1 MNHHSERV
9 FIMTIEKKELI
20 RQAAV
25 KVIAR
30 EGFYNT
36 KTSKIADE
44 AGVAVGTIYN
54 YFNSK
59 DEILEYIF
67 EVEFEKR
74 INYLKELDGKELS
87 IYEKLNMFIEKHF
100 QEIKNN
106 LDTAQILVREKEFP
120 KTGDFSSI
128 LSYLN
133 EIPSLL
139 ESMLVE
145 AKEKGEIRDQNPTI
159 IAGLIFGALQGVVEK
174 ALRTNNLE
182 LLDNAEEEVM
192 NFFKRGI

>member
-1 MNHHSERV
+1 
-9 FIMTIEKKELI
+9 MTNEKKELI

-36 KTSKIADE
+36 KISKIADE
-44 AGVAVGTIYN
+44 ADVAVGTIYN

-67 EVEFEKR
+67 EMEFEKR
-74 INYLKELDGKELS
+74 INYLKKLDSKELT
-87 IYEKLNMFIEKHF
+87 IYEKLTMFIEKHF

-120 KTGDFSSI
+120 KTSDFSSI

-133 EIPSLL
+133 AIPTLL
-139 ESMLVE
+139 ESMLEE
-145 AKEKGEIRDQNPTI
+145 AIEKGEIREQNPTI

-174 ALRTNNLE
+174 ALRTNNIEILE
-182 LLDNAEEEVM
+182 NAEKEVL
-192 NFFKRGI
+192 NFLKKGL

>member
-1 MNHHSERV
+1 
-9 FIMTIEKKELI
+9 MTIEKKELI
-20 RQAAV
+20 RQSAI

-54 YFNSK
+54 YFHSK

-74 INYLKELDGKELS
+74 IKYLKELDRKELS
-87 IYEKLNMFIEKHF
+87 IYEKLTMFIEKHF

-120 KTGDFSSI
+120 KTSDFSSI

-139 ESMLVE
+139 ESMLEE

-182 LLDNAEEEVM
+182 LLENAEEEVL

>member
-1 MNHHSERV
+1 
-9 FIMTIEKKELI
+9 MTIEKKELI

-25 KVIAR
+25 KIIAR
-30 EGFYNT
+30 DGFYNT

-54 YFNSK
+54 YFHSK

-74 INYLKELDGKELS
+74 INYLKELNDKEISIHDKLS
-87 IYEKLNMFIEKHF
+87 LFIEKHF

-120 KTGDFSSI
+120 KTSDFSSI

-133 EIPSLL
+133 EIPLLL
-139 ESMLVE
+139 ESMLDE
-145 AKEKGEIRDQNPTI
+145 AKEKGEIKEQNTTI
-159 IAGLIFGALQGVVEK
+159 IAALIFGALQGVVEK
-174 ALRTNNLE
+174 ALRTNNLD
-182 LLDNAEEEVM
+182 LLENAEEEVLIFLK
-192 NFFKRGI
+192 NGI